1 MDPTRFTLRPSRGRN
16 CAAKAEHFDALLGLE
31 YVEVSAEHMSGVVP
45 ITDQVRQPYGLVH
58 GGVLAS
64 IAESLASVG
73 TAIGVHEAGSHAMG
87 MSNFT
92 TFMRP
97 MLQGSIHAEAHPRHK
112 GRTTWIWDVEFSD
125 DAGTICAVSRV
136 TIAVRAARP

>member
-1 MDPTRFTLRPSRGRN
+1 MDPTRFTLRPSRGRS

-73 TAIGVHEAGSHAMG
+73 TAVGVHEAGHHAMG

-92 TFMRP
+92 TFLRP
-97 MLQGSIHAEAHPRHK
+97 MLQGAIHAEAHPRHR

-125 DAGTICAVSRV
+125 DGGTICAVARV
-136 TIAVRAARP
+136 TIAVRPARP